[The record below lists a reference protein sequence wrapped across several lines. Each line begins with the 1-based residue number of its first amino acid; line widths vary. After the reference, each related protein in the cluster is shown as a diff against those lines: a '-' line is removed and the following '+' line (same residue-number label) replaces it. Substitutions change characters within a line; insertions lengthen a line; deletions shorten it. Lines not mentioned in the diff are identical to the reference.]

1 MANIAK
7 TLKAAQKKVDH
18 SVRSLGFSRKDIK
31 RFHAFEHEVAVN
43 TASTLLVS
51 AIEEAAASVTAIAVV
66 GGKAATAKV
75 KKLISSKKAINEKEE
90 IDDEVEVVDED
101 CCEE

>member
-1 MANIAK
+1 M
-7 TLKAAQKKVDH
+7 
-18 SVRSLGFSRKDIK
+18 
-31 RFHAFEHEVAVN
+31 
-43 TASTLLVS
+43 
-51 AIEEAAASVTAIAVV
+51 TAIAVV

-75 KKLISSKKAINEKEE
+75 KKLISSKKVINEKEE